1 MEPVPSLKPAA
12 LPEAPPPA
20 SERTTG
26 HTAGVGV
33 ANAAAPVRVEEM
45 VADAVRV
52 FDMVTVG
59 VDEPELLLV
68 CVFVPLLVCEP
79 EPVRVCVFVP
89 LLVCVLVD
97 DSATEAEAE
106 FELVREPLREPLV
119 EPVGV
124 IELGD
129 LVAVSEPLN
138 ESVGIALGVG
148 GSDDDCAAVGGLQRK
163 RARVRKGEAQ
173 EEDAHGG
180 REEKR
185 AGSTTRT
192 FEVTHN
198 MTETS
203 RPSASSSAAVLR
215 RKDMLRGKM

>member
-1 MEPVPSLKPAA
+1 
-12 LPEAPPPA
+12 
-20 SERTTG
+20 
-26 HTAGVGV
+26 
-33 ANAAAPVRVEEM
+33 M

-185 AGSTTRT
+185 AGSTART